1 MKRCLCLTL
10 CGALSASALAQFDNS
25 PWPSF
30 KGDGS
35 KRASVTA
42 AGPATELAWTLT
54 GVGIA
59 SPGGFTV
66 ASNGDIYFKT
76 NEEAQCFVYR
86 VNPSD
91 GTLLATS
98 VDLGGGFGNYGG
110 VAVGVN
116 ELYITLFGGAATPSV
131 LVLDKANLNV
141 LRTYADPAFI
151 GMRGTPLIGSVPN
164 INGNVNLYFSDR
176 NGGQIHAVDSVT
188 GQVMWTHFLPV
199 TMASFDQLGPM
210 WTTAAGKNAVAY
222 FSNDSLGPG
231 LALADN
237 GDNTYD
243 ILWQDAGPE
252 CFNWWGSGALS
263 ADESRIYVTTF
274 WDCDNDVLWAIDIN
288 DGSVIWGLPA
298 ERGSANERMYF
309 GRPAVF
315 GDRIYCAGAG
325 SVVSCVRDDGAGY
338 TLMWEHRQ
346 PGGGEFTA
354 VSAAQDGAGN
364 TYVYAVKQE
373 QVAGPIGEYLVL
385 RDDGN
390 SYTEILRTDL
400 NGTMQRTLYGNNSAT
415 IDADG
420 SVYVAGGRH
429 DEPAN
434 AAVYKF
440 EVAGGCVG
448 DLNGDGSTDL
458 TDLGILLADFGCT
471 TPPGPCV
478 GDLNGDGNTDL
489 TDLGILLA
497 DFGCTP

>member
-1 MKRCLCLTL
+1 MKQCLCLTL
-10 CGALSASALAQFDNS
+10 CGALAASALAQFDNS

-30 KGDGS
+30 KGDGA

-59 SPGGFTV
+59 SSGGFTV
-66 ASNGDIYFKT
+66 AANGDIYFKT

-86 VNPSD
+86 LNADD
-91 GTLLATS
+91 GSILATS

-116 ELYITLFGGAATPSV
+116 ELFVTLYGGAATPSI

-141 LRTYADPAFI
+141 LRTYADPAFG
-151 GMRGTPLIGSVPN
+151 GMRGTPLIGDVPN
-164 INGNVNLYFSDR
+164 VNGNVNLYFSDR
-176 NGGQIHAVDSVT
+176 NGLAIHAVDSIT
-188 GQVMWTHFLPV
+188 GQVMWTHFVPV
-199 TMASFDQLGPM
+199 NMASFDQLGPM
-210 WTTAAGKNAVAY
+210 WTTTGGKNAVAY
-222 FSNDSLGPG
+222 FANEALGPG

-243 ILWQDAGPE
+243 ILWQDVGPE
-252 CFNWWGSGALS
+252 NFNWWGSGALS

-274 WDCDNDVLWAIDIN
+274 NDGDTPSLWAISVA
-288 DGSVIWGLPA
+288 DGGIVWSVPGNRGLPD
-298 ERGSANERMYF
+298 ERNYF
-309 GRPAVF
+309 PRPAVF
-315 GDRIYCAGAG
+315 GDRVYCAGG
-325 SVVSCVRDDGAGY
+325 NSLVTCFRDDGAGY

-346 PGGGEFTA
+346 VGGGEFTA
-354 VSAAQDGAGN
+354 VAVAQDGAGN
-364 TYVYAVKQE
+364 TYVYASKQE
-373 QVAGPIGEYLVL
+373 QAGNPIGEFLVL

-390 SYTEILRTDL
+390 SFTEILRTDL
-400 NGTMQRTLYGNNSAT
+400 NGTMQRTLYGNNSVT

-440 EVAGGCVG
+440 AVGGGCVG
-448 DLNGDGSTDL
+448 DLDGDGDTDL
-458 TDLGILLADFGCT
+458 ADLGILLADFGCT
-471 TPPGPCV
+471 APGPCP
-478 GDLNGDGNTDL
+478 GDLDGDGDTDL
-489 TDLGILLA
+489 ADLGILLA